1 MGVFF
6 IFIKEDISM
15 AITKHY
21 PEEIA
26 VLQAAINLKL
36 QADKLK
42 KLVLAKKGKR
52 HK

>member
-1 MGVFF
+1 M
-6 IFIKEDISM
+6 ET
-15 AITKHY
+15 TKHY

-26 VLQAAINLKL
+26 VFKAAINLKF

-42 KLVLAKKGKR
+42 KLVLVKKGKQ